1 MSFISTSEYAA
12 WHIPCYANHNCPRK
26 VKVSTEV
33 TVTATPK
40 STSYAG
46 IGALVSIDC
55 WSFKTFF
62 YPNLSLLNLFCPRQP
77 S

>member
-55 WSFKTFF
+55 
-62 YPNLSLLNLFCPRQP
+62 
-77 S
+77 